1 MVNEHIKINI
11 WNKWLNLPSHVVQW
25 EFKYWK
31 CSKDN
36 HEQLVKCAM
45 IHSFLKSL
53 FLLYFYANYSNNIF
67 NYLQVEGFFDTL
79 VSFKRT
85 FWTNRKNK
93 QTKTTKSPKTRRRK
107 NSKWNLLIL
116 SQHILLPRAMVMFM
130 GTTVV
135 QGMKY
140 SVKGWCW
147 NLIFLGF
154 SQSHSDLQWAT
165 LFMSKCSMHFKGL
178 IIQKQYGKNSESF
191 KIRC

>member
-11 WNKWLNLPSHVVQW
+11 WNKWLNLPSRVVKW

-53 FLLYFYANYSNNIF
+53 FLLYFYAKYSNNIF

-93 QTKTTKSPKTRRRK
+93 QKQPNPLRQEGGKIQKETCWFSHNTYCCTGPWLCLWATQLYREWNTKSKAGAGIWFSWALVSHTVTFNEPLYLCL
-107 NSKWNLLIL
+107 NAPCISK
-116 SQHILLPRAMVMFM
+116 
-130 GTTVV
+130 G
-135 QGMKY
+135 
-140 SVKGWCW
+140 
-147 NLIFLGF
+147 
-154 SQSHSDLQWAT
+154 
-165 LFMSKCSMHFKGL
+165 
-178 IIQKQYGKNSESF
+178 
-191 KIRC
+191 